1 MRFKLLIISIIIIF
15 NLASCSTVQYTA
27 DAATPLND
35 RAYADIGM
43 TSGTDSTW
51 SLFNLWMF
59 GKPDMDE
66 AIKDALEKKG
76 GDALIN
82 VTAKQNKLWF
92 FFFSVDTV
100 TVEGKAVKFYVE
112 EKVVPDDTQT
122 E

>member
-1 MRFKLLIISIIIIF
+1 MISIVLVAGF
-15 NLASCSTVQYTA
+15 ASCSTVPITA
-27 DAATPLND
+27 KSSTPLND

-51 SLFNLWMF
+51 SLFDLWMF
-59 GKPDMDE
+59 GKPEMDE

-92 FFFSVDTV
+92 FFFSIDTV
-100 TVEGKAVKFYVE
+100 TVEGKAVKFYIE